1 MAKLL
6 ILSKYSRLGASSR
19 LRTQQYIPYLNEA
32 GFDVTVSSLYDD
44 DYLRYFYRTGT
55 RSIIKVFVCY
65 MKRIK
70 TFFSAGKYD
79 LILIEKEAFPY
90 MPYFLEKIFLKRY
103 TYIVDYDDAIFHSYD
118 LSKTSLIRLLLGDKI
133 KHVMNNS
140 SAVLVGN
147 SYLRLYAEYSKSKLI
162 VDIPTVIDES
172 RYENKENKNVKNSEY
187 IVGWIGSPFTQKYLL
202 EIKKD
207 LLAAQKV
214 INFKLLLVGANKNI
228 IQDLEGLN
236 VEVFDWSED
245 TEVTLIQNMDIG
257 IMPLPNEPFEQGKC
271 GYKLIQYMA
280 CGVPVI
286 GSDVG
291 VNRSI
296 IERDSCGI
304 VVDQQNTFYSSLVS
318 LLCNDELR
326 KTYSNNALKSVS
338 DFYNLKAQ
346 SKVMIETI
354 KRVL

>member
-6 ILSKYSRLGASSR
+6 VLSKYSRLGASSR

-44 DYLRYFYRTGT
+44 DYLKCFYRTGK
-55 RSIIKVFVCY
+55 RSILKIAVCY

-70 TFFSAGKYD
+70 KLLSAGEYD
-79 LILIEKEAFPY
+79 LLVIEKEVLPY
-90 MPYFLEKIFLKRY
+90 IPYFLEKMFLKKY
-103 TYIVDYDDAIFHSYD
+103 SYIVDYDDAIFHSYD
-118 LSKTSLIRLLLGDKI
+118 LSRSSLVRFLLGNKI
-133 KHVMNNS
+133 KHIMNRSN
-140 SAVLVGN
+140 AVLVGN
-147 SYLRLYAEYSKSKLI
+147 NYLRSYAEYSKSKLI
-162 VDIPTVIDES
+162 VEIPTVIDES
-172 RYENKENKNVKNSEY
+172 RYEKKENKELTDSEY
-187 IVGWIGSPFTQKYLL
+187 IVGWIGSPFTQKYILG
-202 EIKKD
+202 IKND
-207 LLAAQKV
+207 LLAAQKLV
-214 INFKLLLVGANKNI
+214 NFKLFLVGASENI

-245 TEVTLIQNMDIG
+245 TEVNLIQSMDIG

-304 VVDQQNTFYSSLVS
+304 VVDQQNTFYSSLVA

-326 KTYSNNALKSVS
+326 KTYANNALKSIS
-338 DFYNLKAQ
+338 GFYNLKVQ
-346 SKVMIETI
+346 SKIMIDTI